1 MYCSVMNPPLSTDL
15 RTAKNLAA
23 WSLEENFLASQ
34 KASRLPL
41 GVKVS
46 RGMRNV
52 LTSAAP

>member
-1 MYCSVMNPPLSTDL
+1 MNPPLSTDL